1 MTYKGNHFKICP
13 STSAIICAPQTGEVP
28 QEDDWSFVDLDLL
41 SDEDV
46 QFLAENLQPT
56 HTKN

>member
-13 STSAIICAPQTGEVP
+13 STSAIICAPQTGEEP
-28 QEDDWSFVDLDLL
+28 QDDDWSFVDLNLL

-46 QFLAENLQPT
+46 QFLAENL
-56 HTKN
+56 